1 MAMVKKNLV
10 QLARTA
16 LVLIPLVFIP
26 ITGAGSPSL
35 QRLYVV
41 NEFSDTVSVVDP
53 MDLTIVAT
61 VPTGVRPHNVNVD
74 PKGRYFYVTVR
85 FTKESDDLVEVF
97 DVRTNGLV
105 ASVKTGHQPTA
116 IVPDFTGTHLYVS
129 NKAANTLSII
139 AVPELKVI
147 ETLKLKG
154 RGPQGLVMAPDG
166 RTLLIP
172 NGYTGDVSVVDLVH
186 RKIDRITLP
195 PGAKPVAMG
204 ITRDG
209 RFAFVT
215 DEGLNQVHKID
226 VANRT
231 VVASLAVGRR
241 PGQVPLHPTHPV
253 LYIPCMGSASVYKV
267 DVDGWKVDKVIPV
280 GKGAHGI
287 AYTADGRY
295 AYVTLTGEKP
305 RGRVAVIDTE
315 TDTVQTTFLVDK
327 APTGIALLFGRN
339 QGW

>member
-1 MAMVKKNLV
+1 MVKKNLV
-10 QLARTA
+10 RLAGAA
-16 LVLIPLVFIP
+16 LVLIPLCVDAV
-26 ITGAGSPSL
+26 TGAGSPSL

-53 MDLTIVAT
+53 TDLKIVAT
-61 VPTGVRPHNVNVD
+61 VPTGVHPHNVNVD

-97 DVRTNGLV
+97 DVLTNALV
-105 ASVKTGHQPTA
+105 TSVKTGHQPTH
-116 IVPDFTGTHLYVS
+116 IVPDSTGARLYVT
-129 NKAANTLSII
+129 NKASNTLSII
-139 AVPELKVI
+139 AVPEFTVI
-147 ETLKLKG
+147 KTLKLKG
-154 RGPQGLVMAPDG
+154 RGPEGLVMAPDG

-172 NGYTGDVSVVDLVH
+172 NRYTGDVSVIDLVH
-186 RKIDRITLP
+186 RKIDLIKLP
-195 PGAKPVAMG
+195 HGAKPVAMG

-226 VANRT
+226 VDRKA
-231 VVASLAVGRR
+231 VVASLSVGQR
-241 PGQVPLHPTHPV
+241 PVQVPLHPTRPF
-253 LYIPCMGSASVYKV
+253 LYIPCMASGAVYKV
-267 DVDGWKVDKVIPV
+267 DIDTWKVATVIPV

-287 AYTADGRY
+287 AYSADGRY
-295 AYVTLTGEKP
+295 AYVTLSLEKP

-315 TDTVQTTFLVDK
+315 TDNVTVTFPVDN
-327 APTGIALLFGRN
+327 APTGIALLFGKN

>member
-1 MAMVKKNLV
+1 MVTKHLV
-10 QLARTA
+10 WLAGAA
-16 LVLIPLVFIP
+16 LVVIPLCVDAV
-26 ITGAGSPSL
+26 TGAGSPSL

-41 NEFSDTVSVVDP
+41 NELSDTVSVVDP
-53 MDLTIVAT
+53 TDLKIVAT
-61 VPTGVRPHNVNVD
+61 VSTGVRPHNVNVD

-97 DVRTNGLV
+97 DVRTNTMV
-105 ASVKTGHQPTA
+105 ASVKTGHQPTN
-116 IVPDFTGTHLYVS
+116 IVPDATGARLYVTNNAS
-129 NKAANTLSII
+129 NTVSII
-139 AVPELKVI
+139 AVPEFSVI

-154 RGPQGLVMAPDG
+154 RGPEGLVMTPDG

-172 NGYTGDVSVVDLVH
+172 NRYTGDVSMMDLVH
-186 RKIDRITLP
+186 RTIDVIKLP
-195 PGAKPVAMG
+195 HGAKPVAMG

-226 VANRT
+226 VDGKT
-231 VVASLAVGRR
+231 VVASLPVGQR
-241 PGQVPLHPTHPV
+241 PVQAPLHPTRSL
-253 LYIPCMGSASVYKV
+253 LYIPCMASAAVYKV
-267 DVDGWKVDKVIPV
+267 DVNGWKVDTVIPV

-287 AYTADGRY
+287 TYTADGRY
-295 AYVTLTGEKP
+295 AYVTLSMEKP

-315 TDTVQTTFLVDK
+315 TDRVTATFPVDNT
-327 APTGIALLFGRN
+327 PTGIALLFGKN